1 MSELITV
8 EQAAHRATEALRTG
22 NALHLKGSYTL
33 HAQELPTVTPAGIS
47 DLVTMHRLT
56 RSTTPGMVDAQEVT
70 GLFSRTRVINGVGL
84 SVLRVSIGP
93 LRPSGP
99 CDLLRPSLQPR
110 RWAGWDFA
118 NLASLSDD
126 EEWAGISGVWPM
138 SEENAQRAKA
148 VGAIFAPSIK
158 GFVDGSL
165 VRRVTGYSLDLAT
178 RRRWF
183 ETQPLTSYARS
194 AVFGTDRMDREHE
207 HLWISVPRGAV
218 AGFEAGDPAAD
229 AQLDMSV

>member
-1 MSELITV
+1 MSEIITI
-8 EQAAHRATEALRTG
+8 EQAARRATEALRG
-22 NALHLKGSYTL
+22 ANVLHLRGAYQL
-33 HAQELPTVTPAGIS
+33 HAQELPTVTPACIA

-56 RSTTPGMVDAQEVT
+56 TSTTPAMVNSEEVEN
-70 GLFSRTRVINGVGL
+70 LFSRTRVINGVGL

-99 CDLLRPSLQPR
+99 CDPLHPSLQPR

-118 NLASLSDD
+118 NLAGLSKA

-165 VRRVTGYSLDLAT
+165 VRHVTGYSLDLTT

-183 ETQPLTSYARS
+183 ETQPLSPSARS
-194 AVFGTDRMDREHE
+194 AVFGKDRLDRERE
-207 HLWISVPRGAV
+207 HLWISVQRGAV
-218 AGFEAGDPAAD
+218 AGFEAGATAVDTK
-229 AQLDMSV
+229 LEMSI

>member
-1 MSELITV
+1 MSENITI
-8 EQAAHRATEALRTG
+8 EQAARRATESLRSA
-22 NALHLKGSYTL
+22 NVLHLRGAYSL
-33 HAQELPTVTPAGIS
+33 HAEEPLTVTPACIA

-56 RSTTPGMVDAQEVT
+56 ASTAPAMVNSEEVEK
-70 GLFSRTRVINGVGL
+70 LFSRTRVINGVGL

-93 LRPSGP
+93 LRPSDP

-118 NLASLSDD
+118 NLASLSED

-165 VRRVTGYSLDLAT
+165 VRRVTGYSLDLTT

-194 AVFGTDRMDREHE
+194 AVFGTDRMGREYD

-229 AQLDMSV
+229 AQLDMRV

>member
-1 MSELITV
+1 MSEIITI
-8 EQAAHRATEALRTG
+8 EQAARRATETLRAA
-22 NALHLKGSYTL
+22 NVLHLRGAYQL
-33 HAQELPTVTPAGIS
+33 HAQELPTVTPACIA

-56 RSTTPGMVDAQEVT
+56 DSTTPAMVNSEEVEN
-70 GLFSRTRVINGVGL
+70 LFSRTRVTNGVGL

-99 CDLLRPSLQPR
+99 CDDLRSSLKPR

-118 NLASLSDD
+118 NLAGLPEE

-148 VGAIFAPSIK
+148 AGAVFAPSIK

-165 VRRVTGYSLDLAT
+165 VRRVTGYSLDLKT

-183 ETQPLTSYARS
+183 ETQHLSSFARS
-194 AVFGTDRMDREHE
+194 AVFGEDHMGRAYE
-207 HLWISVPRGAV
+207 HLWISVQRGAV
-218 AGFEAGDPAAD
+218 AGIEVGPIK
-229 AQLDMSV
+229 LDISI